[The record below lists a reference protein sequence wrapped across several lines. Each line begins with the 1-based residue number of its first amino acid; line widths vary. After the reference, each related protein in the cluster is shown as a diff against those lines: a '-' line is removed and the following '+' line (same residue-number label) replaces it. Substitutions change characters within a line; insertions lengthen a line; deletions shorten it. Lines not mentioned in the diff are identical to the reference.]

1 MELWK
6 LPAHSLHKLLVGGE
20 VTAREITAAFLQR
33 LREVDSRVQA
43 FITVTEEL
51 ALEQAREIDRRREE
65 GEELPPLAGIPF
77 ALKDNISVRGVPTT
91 CGSKMLESY
100 RPVYDATVY
109 KRLREAGAVLVG
121 KTNMDEFAMGSST
134 EFSAFHKTR
143 NPWNPER
150 VPGGSSGGS
159 AAAIAAG
166 AVSFALGSDTGGSIR
181 QPASFCGIVGLK
193 PTYGRVSRYGV
204 IPFASSLD
212 QVGPM
217 ARNVTD
223 AALVLNVI
231 SGHDRRDSTVLREP
245 VPDYTSFLVPDVAG
259 LRIGVPREYYA
270 EGIEPEVST
279 AVWKGIRLLEK
290 LGARV
295 EETSLQTT
303 SHCLS
308 AYYIIAPAE
317 ASSNLACYDGIRYG
331 YRAEADNLLD
341 MYTKS
346 RRVLGPEVRRRIML
360 GTYALSAGYYDAY
373 YHKAQQVRTLI
384 RQEFHEAFQKYDVL
398 ITPTS
403 PTVAFKIGAKVNDP
417 LAMYMSDVCTLA
429 VNLAGLPAISIPCGF
444 SQGLPIGMQIM
455 GKPFAEGKLLQVAY
469 TFEQETQFHK
479 QFPPASEGV
488 M

>member
-6 LPAHSLHKLLVGGE
+6 LPAHSLHKLLAGGE
-20 VTAREITAAFLQR
+20 VTAQEITTGFLQR
-33 LREVDSRVQA
+33 LREVDPSVQA
-43 FITVTEEL
+43 FITVTEEM
-51 ALEQAREIDRRREE
+51 ALRQAREVDRRREE

-77 ALKDNISVRGVPTT
+77 ALKDNISVRDIPTT
-91 CGSKMLESY
+91 CGSKMLENY
-100 RPVYDATVY
+100 IPVYDATVY
-109 KRLREAGAVLVG
+109 ERLREAGAVLVG

-134 EFSAFHKTR
+134 EFSAFHITR
-143 NPWNPER
+143 NPWNPDR

-159 AAAIAAG
+159 AAAIGAG

-181 QPASFCGIVGLK
+181 QPASFCGIVGMK

-204 IPFASSLD
+204 IPFACSLD
-212 QVGPM
+212 QVGPL
-217 ARNVTD
+217 AKNVTD

-231 SGHDRRDSTVLREP
+231 SGHDQRDSTALKEK
-245 VPDYTSFLVPDVAG
+245 VPDYTSFLVSDVAG
-259 LRIGVPREYYA
+259 LKIGVPREYYA
-270 EGIEPEVST
+270 EGIEPEVGA
-279 AVWKGIRLLEK
+279 AVWEGIRLLEK
-290 LGARV
+290 LGASV
-295 EETSLQTT
+295 EETSLPTT
-303 SHCLS
+303 SYGLS
-308 AYYIIAPAE
+308 AYYIIAVAE
-317 ASSNLACYDGIRYG
+317 ASSNLACFDGVRYG
-331 YRAEADNLLD
+331 YRADAGNLLE

-346 RRVLGPEVRRRIML
+346 RRALGPEVRRRIML
-360 GTYALSAGYYDAY
+360 GTYALSAGYYEAY

-384 RQEFHEAFQKYDVL
+384 RQEFHEAFKKYDVL

-403 PTVAFKIGAKVNDP
+403 PTVAFKIGTKVNDP
-417 LAMYMSDVCTLA
+417 LAMYLSDVCTLA
-429 VNLAGLPAISIPCGF
+429 VNMAGLPAITIPCGF

>member
-20 VTAREITAAFLQR
+20 VTAQEITSAFLQR
-33 LREVDSRVQA
+33 LREVEPQLQA

-51 ALEQAREIDRRREE
+51 ALEQAQEIDRRREK

-77 ALKDNISVRGVPTT
+77 ALNDNISVRGIPTT
-91 CGSKMLESY
+91 CGSKMLENY
-100 RPVYDATVY
+100 IPVYDATIY
-109 KRLREAGAVLVG
+109 KRLREAGSVLVG

-134 EFSAFHKTR
+134 EFSAFHVTR
-143 NPWNPER
+143 NPWNLER

-166 AVSFALGSDTGGSIR
+166 AANFALGTDTGGSIR
-181 QPASFCGIVGLK
+181 QPAAFCGIVGIK

-212 QVGPM
+212 QAGPM
-217 ARNVTD
+217 ARTVTD

-231 SGHDRRDSTVLREP
+231 SGHDQRDSTALKEP
-245 VPDYTSFLVPDVAG
+245 VPDYTSYLVPDVAG
-259 LRIGVPREYYA
+259 LKIGVPKEYFG
-270 EGIEPEVST
+270 EGIAPEVG
-279 AVWKGIRLLEK
+279 AAIWEGIRLLEK

-295 EETSLQTT
+295 EEFSLQTAP
-303 SHCLS
+303 HCLS

-331 YRAEADNLLD
+331 YRADVDDLLG

-346 RRVLGPEVRRRIML
+346 RRVLGSEVRRRIML

-373 YHKAQQVRTLI
+373 YHKAQQARTLI
-384 RQEFHEAFQKYDVL
+384 RQEFKEAFEKYDVL
-398 ITPTS
+398 ITPTT
-403 PTVAFKIGAKVNDP
+403 PNVAFALGAMVDDL
-417 LAMYMSDVCTLA
+417 LAMYLSDVCTLA
-429 VNLAGLPAISIPCGF
+429 ANLAGLPAISLPCGF
-444 SQGLPIGMQIM
+444 SQGMPIGMQIL
-455 GKPFAEGKLLQVAY
+455 GKPFAEGKILQVAY
-469 TFEQETQFHK
+469 TFEQETEYHK
-479 QFPPASEGV
+479 EFPPVSKGV